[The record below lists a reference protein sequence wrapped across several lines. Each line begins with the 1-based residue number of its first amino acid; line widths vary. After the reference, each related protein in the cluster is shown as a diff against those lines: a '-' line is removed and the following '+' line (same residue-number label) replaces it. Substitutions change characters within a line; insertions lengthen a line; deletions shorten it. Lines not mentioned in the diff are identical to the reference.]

1 MLDKILGKKDKDKKD
16 APDLRKDGKKS
27 DSDIGGRLKGMV
39 SKATEKSKGKIS
51 RKDEGQPPSGEKTPR
66 PMPKPRPKPRVT
78 SKDKPTLKPPLKKQ
92 PQKKRGSLSS
102 ITSGAGFGKRAPDD
116 DQRTLVGAAVFGII
130 FIVLIGAGYYFMI
143 LAPYQE
149 SMADAK
155 QTKITEVDTYFKGP
169 LALHPQ
175 KTSIL
180 AEIDGGTTPEMVL
193 AVDVLGPAT
202 QAWKDYQKQQVQSKK
217 DPYGRV
223 MITYEAGGQKNMIMK
238 TSEAQKVVNEADA
251 AVLSNLVIETPDT
264 VAVPII
270 ISRLQAAG
278 GLVNVGDAVDVYL
291 TTTNTTAPAEST
303 NASNETNA
311 TQPTSQIDD
320 SVKTPNISGCTVLA
334 ILRAKESGDMDA
346 DLKQSQSIA
355 INTLTMTNT
364 RQQTAT
370 TEEGKGLQEL
380 LKAAASRT
388 WNENQVNR
396 LLNAY
401 GWRLSDFE
409 RASNLGELD
418 VKYMVV
424 LEVPRENA
432 LFLIQNSENI
442 QLTVPTQDAPEWM
455 VKELKRIYGA
465 G

>member
-27 DSDIGGRLKGMV
+27 DSNIGGRLKGMV
-39 SKATEKSKGKIS
+39 SKATEKSKGKVS
-51 RKDEGQPPSGEKTPR
+51 GKDEGKPPSGEKTPR
-66 PMPKPRPKPRVT
+66 PMPKPRPKPRST
-78 SKDKPTLKPPLKKQ
+78 PKDKPTLKPTLKKQ
-92 PQKKRGSLSS
+92 PQKKRGPLGS
-102 ITSGAGFGKRAPDD
+102 ITGGAGFGKRVPDD

-130 FIVLIGAGYYFMI
+130 IVVLFSAIYYFMI

-149 SMADAK
+149 SMAAAK

-169 LALHPQ
+169 LALDPR

-202 QAWKDYQKQQVQSKK
+202 SAWREYQAQQIGSKK
-217 DPYGRV
+217 DPYNRV
-223 MITYEAGGQKNMIMK
+223 MITYEASGQKNMIMK
-238 TSEAQKVVNEADA
+238 ISEAKKIVNEADA

-278 GLVNVGDAVDVYL
+278 GLVNVGDSVDVYL
-291 TTTNTTAPAEST
+291 STTNATTTAATNAT
-303 NASNETNA
+303 NASNATNQTA
-311 TQPTSQIDD
+311 STSESDT
-320 SVKTPNISGCTVLA
+320 SMPNISGATVLA
-334 ILRAKESGDMDA
+334 ILRAKDSGAVDA
-346 DLKQSQSIA
+346 SLTQSQQIA
-355 INTLTMTNT
+355 IMTKENEMVNERT
-364 RQQTAT
+364 QTAKT
-370 TEEGKGLQEL
+370 DVEEL
-380 LKAAASRT
+380 LKAASSRT
-388 WNENQVNR
+388 WNEAQVSS
-396 LLNAY
+396 LLKSY

-409 RASNLGELD
+409 RASNIGDLD
-418 VKYMVV
+418 IKYMVV

-432 LFLIQNSENI
+432 LFLMQNSQGV
-442 QLTVPTQDAPEWM
+442 QLTVPTQDAPQWM